1 MSILYR
7 NVVDSPAINTHPPS
21 SILLRHKQHQHCAW
35 THALSHMS
43 FGQQLLNLPLKF
55 LCLLRITPIG
65 WSVRNCRTWHKIN
78 LMLYSSNR
86 WQSTRYIVRK
96 HILIFLQQRNNNTR
110 QRFVKFV
117 SIKTYLFVQ
126 EYKYMLV
133 CIKNILDITR
143 LSIKTPLFFCFSLI
157 FLSLSI
163 FFSLSFLFSLSFF
176 LSLSFLSSFFELSTS
191 QFFFRSFSFLI
202 SFDLHTLVLGSMV

>member
-1 MSILYR
+1 
-7 NVVDSPAINTHPPS
+7 
-21 SILLRHKQHQHCAW
+21 
-35 THALSHMS
+35 
-43 FGQQLLNLPLKF
+43 
-55 LCLLRITPIG
+55 
-65 WSVRNCRTWHKIN
+65 
-78 LMLYSSNR
+78 MLYSSNR

-176 LSLSFLSSFFELSTS
+176 SSLSFLLSLSFSSSFFELSTS